1 MAKDVQRGENIHIAP
16 GITGKRNNSGKLF
29 IIDDSTG
36 EQLYPERS
44 IGDKI
49 KIFERQVNGWFL
61 EKASGLRGDE
71 DEGFVILMIA
81 TSYIEGIEQYRR
93 GELSINQSSAFFK
106 EGIKRI
112 FEIDSDDKLRILHK
126 ELRCGLFH
134 SGMTGPTIRI
144 HSSYTKTVN
153 FLGNNVIQINQI
165 KFLEKVKEDF
175 EQYLKDLKNENKT
188 ELRNNFNKMYQF
200 K

>member
-1 MAKDVQRGENIHIAP
+1 MAKEVQPGENIHIAP
-16 GITGKRNNSGKLF
+16 GITGKREGGELF
-29 IIDDSTG
+29 IIDDVTKKR
-36 EQLYPERS
+36 LYPESS
-44 IGDKI
+44 IEDKI
-49 KIFERQVNGWFL
+49 KIFERQVNGLFL
-61 EKASGLRGDE
+61 EKASGSCGDE
-71 DEGFVILMIA
+71 DKGFVILMIA

-93 GELSINQSSAFFK
+93 GELSFGQSSAFFK
-106 EGIKRI
+106 EGVKRI
-112 FEIDSDDKLRILHK
+112 FKIDSDDKLSILHK

-144 HSSYTKTVN
+144 HSNYMKTVN

-188 ELRNNFNKMYQF
+188 ELRDNFNKMYQF